1 MRNRFWMLL
10 PVVLTVSSA
19 RGQEPAI
26 VTPWA
31 AGCPGLPP
39 VNGGADMSALPAVP
53 HFPVLAQPA
62 VSGFR
67 HDEKGQND
75 QGGRSGMPHLI
86 PHVHVP
92 LADSRG
98 ESIPSSSQPQG
109 VRPMRPERFM
119 NSRFRRPA
127 PRRRQAR
134 MSGGQAGPFRNSGSR
149 QSVRQP
155 RLARASRGRAC
166 PPLNSGFP
174 SCCRWAR
181 ACRAEAKVYWPASVS
196 SSLLSAQELRPVSV
210 RFFEGNRHRTP
221 RDGTVRAWNARPD
234 PNPDLGRGG
243 HLAGRPLP
251 AGPRGRARPR
261 LVSAGRAVRAWRDC
275 SAGTD

>member
-98 ESIPSSSQPQG
+98 ESAPKFKS
-109 VRPMRPERFM
+109 
-119 NSRFRRPA
+119 A
-127 PRRRQAR
+127 PRGPTNAPRTIYEFKVPAASASATAGENVWRA
-134 MSGGQAGPFRNSGSR
+134 GGSVSEFRVSPVSAATTVGEGLSRAGVPAAEFGVSKLS
-149 QSVRQP
+149 SVGTS
-155 RLARASRGRAC
+155 LSRG
-166 PPLNSGFP
+166 G
-174 SCCRWAR
+174 
-181 ACRAEAKVYWPASVS
+181 
-196 SSLLSAQELRPVSV
+196 
-210 RFFEGNRHRTP
+210 EGI
-221 RDGTVRAWNARPD
+221 
-234 PNPDLGRGG
+234 
-243 HLAGRPLP
+243 LAGVGKLFAAIG
-251 AGPRGRARPR
+251 AGIAAGFRALFRGKSTP
-261 LVSAGRAVRAWRDC
+261 D
-275 SAGTD
+275 T